1 MDEAN
6 VPPPRDG
13 EVTEL
18 LRRLTGGDPE
28 ASNRLAE
35 LVHADLKRMAARFLA
50 GERAAHTLE
59 PTALAHEAWLR
70 IVPVGADRA
79 QGRGHFMAIAARAMR
94 QILVEYARA
103 RGRNKRGGD
112 WQKVSF
118 SEEPPAG
125 QPQADLDELLDLDR
139 ALEALAKEH
148 PRPARVVELRAFGG
162 LTILEAAEALGVSHT
177 TVEDD
182 WALARAWLSRALRPR

>member
-1 MDEAN
+1 M
-6 VPPPRDG
+6 
-13 EVTEL
+13 
-18 LRRLTGGDPE
+18 
-28 ASNRLAE
+28 
-35 LVHADLKRMAARFLA
+35 
-50 GERAAHTLE
+50 
-59 PTALAHEAWLR
+59 
-70 IVPVGADRA
+70 
-79 QGRGHFMAIAARAMR
+79 
-94 QILVEYARA
+94 
-103 RGRNKRGGD
+103 
-112 WQKVSF
+112 SF